1 CGCNREGTPR
11 GMNDPAPIPH
21 GHDAANILLVD
32 DQPARLLTYRAILEP
47 LGHNLVAVNSGLEA
61 LEALMKQDFAVVLL
75 DVKMPGMDGFET
87 AALIHDHPRFETT
100 PIIFVTGVH
109 VTEFDRLK
117 GYKAGA
123 IDYVYIPVVPEILRS
138 KVAVLIELDRQRRAL
153 QTVNRQLAESNRQL
167 EAANFALQSE
177 KTRELEEFNARLQQA
192 NQELSRTNQSLET
205 EVRERIRAETSL
217 KEAVVKRDEFLAML
231 SHELRNPLSPLR
243 NASHLLMQ
251 GDTTDPKIVWSRG
264 VIERQLKHMIRLV
277 DDLLDVSRIAR
288 GKIVLLS
295 EPVRLG
301 EVVAT
306 AVETVQPLLEQKRQN
321 LQIEAADPELSVRG
335 DAVRLAQV
343 VGNLLHNAAKY
354 TGEEGQIVLL
364 TRARDGRA
372 EIVVQDTGIGIAP
385 EAMPRIFE
393 LFTQIPSERAS
404 TTGGLGIGLALVR
417 ALVELHGGE
426 IHAASA
432 GVDRGSEFTVW
443 LPLLDA
449 MADARAADTITDKGV
464 AAVPV
469 RRNILIADDNQ
480 DALESLALMLRME
493 GHEVHCASDGE
504 EALALAGLRRPEI
517 VVLDVGMP
525 KLDGCEVARR
535 IRAESW
541 GRGAVLVALTGWG
554 QEVDR
559 RRSREAGFDMHLVKP
574 VDPATLCDMLVT
586 Q

>member
-1 CGCNREGTPR
+1 
-11 GMNDPAPIPH
+11 MADAAQMIPH
-21 GHDAANILLVD
+21 GHDAANILMVD

-61 LEALMKQDFAVVLL
+61 LEALMKQEFAVVLL

-153 QTVNRQLAESNRQL
+153 QAVNKELADSNRRL
-167 EAANFALQSE
+167 EEANYTLQSE
-177 KTRELEEFNARLQQA
+177 KTRELEEINGHLQKA
-192 NQELSRTNQSLET
+192 NDELLRSNQSLEN
-205 EVRERIRAETSL
+205 EIRERIRAENSL

-243 NASHLLMQ
+243 NASHMLMQ
-251 GDTTDPKIVWSRG
+251 GDTQDPKIIWSRG
-264 VIERQLKHMIRLV
+264 VIARQLKHMIRLV

-288 GKIVLLS
+288 GKIVVLN
-295 EPVRLG
+295 EPVSVAD
-301 EVVAT
+301 VVAA
-306 AVETVQPLLEQKRQN
+306 AVETVQPLLEQKNQH
-321 LQIEAADPELSVRG
+321 LEIDTPDAALTVRG
-335 DAVRLAQV
+335 DSVRLSQV

-354 TGEEGQIVLL
+354 TGENGRIVLATRAEGGRVQIVV
-364 TRARDGRA
+364 RDS
-372 EIVVQDTGIGIAP
+372 GIGISG
-385 EAMPRIFE
+385 EAMPHIFE
-393 LFTQIPSERAS
+393 LFTQIPSERVA
-404 TTGGLGIGLALVR
+404 TAGGLGIGLALVR
-417 ALVELHGGE
+417 ALVQLHGGE
-426 IHAASA
+426 IRVASA
-432 GVDRGSEFTVW
+432 GPDQGSEFTVK
-443 LPLLDA
+443 LPQYFSD
-449 MADARAADTITDKGV
+449 RAAPS
-464 AAVPV
+464 AAQNSKRIEPAVQV

-504 EALALAGLRRPEI
+504 EALALAGLRKPEI

-554 QEVDR
+554 QDVDR

-574 VDPATLCDMLVT
+574 VDPATLCDMLVA

>member
-1 CGCNREGTPR
+1 VVAAVNTPL
-11 GMNDPAPIPH
+11 DKLPQA
-21 GHDAANILLVD
+21 DVVANILLVD

-47 LGHNLVAVNSGLEA
+47 LGHNLIAVNSGLQA

-87 AALIHDHPRFETT
+87 AALIHDHPRFETI

-138 KVAVLIELDRQRRAL
+138 KVAVLIELDRRRRELSA
-153 QTVNRQLAESNRQL
+153 VNKQLADSVKQL
-167 EAANFALQSE
+167 EDANSAL
-177 KTRELEEFNARLQQA
+177 KTQKERELEEINGHLQKA
-192 NQELSRTNQSLET
+192 NDELLRSNESLET
-205 EVRERIRAETSL
+205 EIRERIRAENSL

-251 GDTTDPKIVWSRG
+251 GETQDPKIIWSRG
-264 VIERQLKHMIRLV
+264 VIARQLKHMIRLV

-295 EPVRLG
+295 EAVAVKD
-301 EVVAT
+301 VVGA
-306 AVETVQPLLEQKRQN
+306 AVETVQPLFETKQQR
-321 LQIEAADPELSVRG
+321 LQVEPIIDGLQVRG
-335 DAVRLAQV
+335 DPVRLAQII
-343 VGNLLHNAAKY
+343 GNLLHNAAKY
-354 TGEEGQIVLL
+354 TGEGGEIRLAATSV
-364 TRARDGRA
+364 DGHV
-372 EIVVQDTGIGIAP
+372 EISVRDTGIGIPP
-385 EAMPRIFE
+385 EAMPHIFE

-404 TTGGLGIGLALVR
+404 TSGGLGIGLALVR
-417 ALVELHGGE
+417 ALVELHAGE
-426 IHAASA
+426 IRAASK
-432 GVDRGSEFTVW
+432 GQDQGSEFIVR
-443 LPLLDA
+443 LPLLVSDA
-449 MADARAADTITDKGV
+449 PVADAAQATTKREA
-464 AAVPV
+464 PMQV

-493 GHEVHCASDGE
+493 GHEVVCASDGE
-504 EALALAGLRRPEI
+504 EALALAGQRRPEI

-535 IRAESW
+535 IRAEAW
-541 GRGAVLVALTGWG
+541 GRGAILVALTGWG
-554 QEVDR
+554 QDVDR

-574 VDPATLCDMLVT
+574 VDPATLCDMLVA

>member
-1 CGCNREGTPR
+1 MDGV
-11 GMNDPAPIPH
+11 PH
-21 GHDAANILLVD
+21 SHEAANILLVD

-47 LGHNLVAVNSGLEA
+47 LGHNLVAVSSGLEA
-61 LEALMKQDFAVVLL
+61 LEALMKQEFAVVLL

-153 QTVNRQLAESNRQL
+153 QSVNKQLAESNRAL
-167 EAANFALQSE
+167 EEANYALQSE
-177 KTRELEEFNARLQQA
+177 KTRELEALNERLRKA
-192 NQELSRTNQSLET
+192 NEELSRSNESLEN
-205 EVRERIRAETSL
+205 EVRERTRAENQL
-217 KEAVVKRDEFLAML
+217 KDAVVKRDEFLAML

-243 NASHLLMQ
+243 NASHMLMQ
-251 GDTTDPKIVWSRG
+251 ADIQDPKIVWSRG
-264 VIERQLKHMIRLV
+264 VIDRQLKHMIRLV

-288 GKIVLLS
+288 GKIVLVS
-295 EPVRLG
+295 EK
-301 EVVAT
+301 VAVADIVAA
-306 AVETVQPLLEQKRQN
+306 AVETVQPLLEQKRQK
-321 LQIEAADPELSVRG
+321 LTVDADRSLMVRG
-335 DAVRLAQV
+335 DPVRLAQI

-354 TGEEGQIVLL
+354 TGEGGSIVLA
-364 TRARDGRA
+364 AREHQGRA
-372 EIVVQDTGIGIAP
+372 EISVRDTGIGISHDAIP
-385 EAMPRIFE
+385 HIFE
-393 LFTQIPSERAS
+393 LFTQIPSERVNTS
-404 TTGGLGIGLALVR
+404 GGLGIGLALVR

-426 IHAASA
+426 ILAASD
-432 GVDRGSEFTVW
+432 GIDQGSEFKVRLPVFGAEEVSGEAMSTV
-443 LPLLDA
+443 
-449 MADARAADTITDKGV
+449 ARDEQV
-464 AAVPV
+464 MQV

-480 DALESLALMLRME
+480 DALESLALMLRLE

-504 EALALAGLRRPEI
+504 EALTLAGLRRPEI

-541 GRGAVLVALTGWG
+541 GRNAVLVALTGWG
-554 QEVDR
+554 QDADR
-559 RRSREAGFDMHLVKP
+559 KRSRDAGFDMHLVKP
-574 VDPATLCDMLVT
+574 VDPATICDMLVSP
-586 Q
+586 

>member
-1 CGCNREGTPR
+1 
-11 GMNDPAPIPH
+11 MIDPAPVPH

-153 QTVNRQLAESNRQL
+153 QSVNRQLAESNRRL
-167 EAANFALQSE
+167 EEANTALQSE
-177 KTRELEEFNARLQQA
+177 KTRELEEINSRLQQA
-192 NQELSRTNQSLET
+192 NEELSRSNQSLET

-217 KEAVVKRDEFLAML
+217 KDAVLKRDEFLAML

-243 NASHLLMQ
+243 NASHMLMQ
-251 GDTTDPKIVWSRG
+251 GETSDPKIVWSRG

-295 EPVRLG
+295 EPVKLA
-301 EVVAT
+301 EVVAA
-306 AVETVQPLLEQKRQN
+306 AVETVQPLLEQKRQQ
-321 LQIEAADPELSVRG
+321 LQIEATDPELAVRG
-335 DAVRLAQV
+335 DPVRLAQV

-354 TGEEGQIVLL
+354 TGEGGQIVLM
-364 TRARDGRA
+364 TRTRSGRA
-372 EIVVQDTGIGIAP
+372 EIVVQDTGIGIAS

-393 LFTQIPSERAS
+393 LFTQIPTERAS
-404 TTGGLGIGLALVR
+404 TSGGLGIGLALVR

-426 IHAASA
+426 IYANSA
-432 GVDRGSEFTVW
+432 GVDQGSEFTVR
-443 LPLLDA
+443 LPLIDQG
-449 MADARAADTITDKGV
+449 ADARNAA
-464 AAVPV
+464 AAPVKSDQSTPV

-504 EALALAGLRRPEI
+504 EALLLAGQRKPEI

-554 QEVDR
+554 QEIDR

>member
-1 CGCNREGTPR
+1 VVATVNSAE
-11 GMNDPAPIPH
+11 PIPH
-21 GHDAANILLVD
+21 GHPAANILLVD

-61 LEALMKQDFAVVLL
+61 LEALMKQEFAVVLL

-153 QTVNRQLAESNRQL
+153 QSVNKQLAESNRQL
-167 EAANFALQSE
+167 EEANLTLQNE
-177 KTRELEEFNARLQQA
+177 KTRELQGLNEQLRQA
-192 NQELSRTNQSLET
+192 NEDLSRFNQSLAT
-205 EVRERIRAETSL
+205 EVRERTRAENEL

-243 NASHLLMQ
+243 NAAHMLMQ
-251 GDTTDPKIVWSRG
+251 AEIQDPKILWSRG
-264 VIERQLKHMIRLV
+264 VIDRQLKHMIRLV

-288 GKIVLLS
+288 GKIVLVS
-295 EPVRLG
+295 EKVS
-301 EVVAT
+301 VADIIAA
-306 AVETVQPLLEQKRQN
+306 AVETVQPLLEQKGQK
-321 LQIEAADPELSVRG
+321 LTVDSVDPEMRVRG
-335 DAVRLAQV
+335 DPVRLAQV

-354 TGEEGQIVLL
+354 TGEGGSINLSSRVNE
-364 TRARDGRA
+364 GRA
-372 EIVVQDTGIGIAP
+372 EICVRDTGIGIPP
-385 EAMPRIFE
+385 ESMPHIFE
-393 LFTQIPSERAS
+393 LFTQIPSERAA
-404 TTGGLGIGLALVR
+404 TGGGLGIGLALVR

-426 IHAASA
+426 ISAASP
-432 GVDRGSEFTVW
+432 GVDRGSEFTVS
-443 LPLLDA
+443 LPVFA
-449 MADARAADTITDKGV
+449 SVEAPAETSPSPDKPDQV
-464 AAVPV
+464 MQV

-480 DALESLALMLRME
+480 DALESLALMLRLE

-535 IRAESW
+535 IRAEAW
-541 GRGAVLVALTGWG
+541 GRNAILVALTGWG
-554 QEVDR
+554 QDADR

-574 VDPATLCDMLVT
+574 VDPATICDMLVT

>member
-1 CGCNREGTPR
+1 
-11 GMNDPAPIPH
+11 MNATAIESH
-21 GHDAANILLVD
+21 GRDAANILLVD
-32 DQPARLLTYRAILEP
+32 DQPARLLTYRAVLEP
-47 LGHNLVAVNSGLEA
+47 LGHNLVAVGSGLEA

-87 AALIHDHPRFETT
+87 AELIHDHPRFEST

-153 QTVNRQLAESNRQL
+153 QSVNRQLADSNRKL
-167 EAANFALQSE
+167 EDANSELQQQ
-177 KTRELEEFNARLQQA
+177 KTRELEEVNGRLQKA
-192 NQELSRTNQSLET
+192 NEELSKSNQWLEN
-205 EVRERIRAETSL
+205 EIRERIRAETSL

-251 GDTTDPKIVWSRG
+251 GETQDSKIVWARG
-264 VIERQLKHMIRLV
+264 VIARQLKHMVRLV

-288 GKIVLLS
+288 GKIVLLN
-295 EPVRLG
+295 EPVAVAD
-301 EVVAT
+301 VVAA
-306 AVETVQPLLEQKRQN
+306 AVETVQPLLDSKKQKLDIEQAQDL
-321 LQIEAADPELSVRG
+321 LQVRG
-335 DAVRLAQV
+335 DPVRLSQI

-354 TGEEGQIVLL
+354 TGEGGSIVLA
-364 TRARDGRA
+364 TRASAGRV
-372 EIVVQDTGIGIAP
+372 EIVVRDSGIGIAP
-385 EAMPRIFE
+385 GQISNIFE
-393 LFTQIPSERAS
+393 LFTQIPNDRTATS
-404 TTGGLGIGLALVR
+404 GGLGIGLALVR

-426 IHAASA
+426 IRAASA
-432 GVDRGSEFTVW
+432 GIDQGSEFTVR
-443 LPLLDA
+443 LPL
-449 MADARAADTITDKGV
+449 MVTEQQSTDSAKDKTDRTLQ
-464 AAVPV
+464 V

-493 GHEVHCASDGE
+493 GHDVCCASDGE
-504 EALALAGLRRPEI
+504 EALALAGQRKPEI

-554 QEVDR
+554 QDVDR
-559 RRSREAGFDMHLVKP
+559 KRSRDAGFDMHLVKP
-574 VDPATLCDMLVT
+574 VDPATLCDMLVS

>member
-1 CGCNREGTPR
+1 MSSE
-11 GMNDPAPIPH
+11 PAPIPH

-153 QTVNRQLAESNRQL
+153 QTVNKQLAESNRQL
-167 EAANFALQSE
+167 EEANFALQTE
-177 KTRELEEFNARLQQA
+177 KTRELEEINARLQTA
-192 NQELSRTNQSLET
+192 NEELSRSNLSLET

-217 KEAVVKRDEFLAML
+217 KDAVIKRDEFLAML

-243 NASHLLMQ
+243 NASHMLMQ
-251 GDTTDPKIVWSRG
+251 GETQDPKIVWSRG

-295 EPVRLG
+295 EQVKIAD
-301 EVVAT
+301 VVAA
-306 AVETVQPLLEQKRQN
+306 AVETVQPLLEQKRQR
-321 LQIEAADPELSVRG
+321 LEIEASGDLVVRG
-335 DAVRLAQV
+335 DPVRLAQV

-354 TGEEGQIVLL
+354 TGEEGHIVLT
-364 TRARDGRA
+364 TRGHDGCA
-372 EIVVQDTGIGIAP
+372 EIVVQDTGIGIAS

-393 LFTQIPSERAS
+393 LFTQIPTERSA

-426 IHAASA
+426 VHAASR
-432 GVDRGSEFTVW
+432 GIDQGSEFTVK

-449 MADARAADTITDKGV
+449 V
-464 AAVPV
+464 AESRSTPGSYERPEAQSQV

-554 QEVDR
+554 QEIDR

>member
-1 CGCNREGTPR
+1 
-11 GMNDPAPIPH
+11 MNDRAS
-21 GHDAANILLVD
+21 ANILMVD

-61 LEALMKQDFAVVLL
+61 LDALMKQEFAVVLL

-87 AALIHDHPRFETT
+87 AELIHDHPRFETI

-123 IDYVYIPVVPEILRS
+123 IDYVYIPVIPEILRS
-138 KVAVLIELDRQRRAL
+138 KVAVLVELYAKRREL
-153 QTVNRQLAESNRQL
+153 QAVNRELAESNKHL
-167 EAANFALQSE
+167 ADANYALQSE
-177 KTRELEEFNARLQQA
+177 KTRELEELNGHLQKA
-192 NQELSRTNQSLET
+192 NEELSRSNQSLEN
-205 EVRERIRAETSL
+205 EIRERTRAENLL

-243 NASHLLMQ
+243 NASHMLMQ
-251 GDTTDPKIVWSRG
+251 GETQDPKIIWSRG

-288 GKIVLLS
+288 GKIVLVS
-295 EPVRLG
+295 ERVG
-301 EVVAT
+301 VADIVAA
-306 AVETVQPLLEQKRQN
+306 AVETVQPLLEQKKQT
-321 LQIEAADPELSVRG
+321 LEVTADDAGLFVRG
-335 DAVRLAQV
+335 DPVRLSQV

-354 TGEEGQIVLL
+354 TGEGGNIVLA
-364 TRARDGRA
+364 ARGRSGRA
-372 EIVVQDTGIGIAP
+372 EISVRDTGIGISQ
-385 EAMPRIFE
+385 EAMPHIFE
-393 LFTQIPSERAS
+393 LFTQIPSERVNTS
-404 TTGGLGIGLALVR
+404 GGLGIGLALVR

-426 IHAASA
+426 ISVASD
-432 GVDRGSEFTVW
+432 GIDRGSEFTVR
-443 LPLLDA
+443 LPLFATAEQTRDA
-449 MADARAADTITDKGV
+449 S
-464 AAVPV
+464 AAVPKGEPVVQV
-469 RRNILIADDNQ
+469 RRNILIADDNL
-480 DALESLALMLRME
+480 DALESLALMLRLE

-504 EALALAGLRRPEI
+504 EALALAGLRKPEI

-554 QEVDR
+554 QDVDR

-574 VDPATLCDMLVT
+574 VDPATICDMLVS
-586 Q
+586 

>member
-1 CGCNREGTPR
+1 VAAA
-11 GMNDPAPIPH
+11 MNNANP
-21 GHDAANILLVD
+21 ANILMVD

-61 LEALMKQDFAVVLL
+61 LDALMKQEFAVVLL

-87 AALIHDHPRFETT
+87 AELIHDHPRFETI

-123 IDYVYIPVVPEILRS
+123 IDYVYIPVIPEILRS
-138 KVAVLIELDRQRRAL
+138 KVAVLVELYAKRREL
-153 QTVNRQLAESNRQL
+153 QAVNKELAESNKQL
-167 EAANFALQSE
+167 ADANYSLQME
-177 KTRELEEFNARLQQA
+177 KTRELEELNGHLQRA
-192 NQELSRTNQSLET
+192 NDELSRSNQSLET
-205 EVRERIRAETSL
+205 EIRERMRAEDQL

-243 NASHLLMQ
+243 NASHMLMQ
-251 GDTTDPKIVWSRG
+251 GDTQDSKIIWSRG
-264 VIERQLKHMIRLV
+264 VIERQLKHLIRLV

-288 GKIVLLS
+288 GKIVLVS
-295 EPVRLG
+295 ERVR
-301 EVVAT
+301 VADIVAA
-306 AVETVQPLLEQKRQN
+306 AVETVQPLLEQKKQQLEVHSSDRA
-321 LQIEAADPELSVRG
+321 IDVRG
-335 DAVRLAQV
+335 DPVRLSQV

-354 TGEEGQIVLL
+354 TGEGGHIELAFRQNG
-364 TRARDGRA
+364 ASA
-372 EIVVQDTGIGIAP
+372 EIQVRDTGIGISR
-385 EAMPRIFE
+385 ESMPRIFE

-404 TTGGLGIGLALVR
+404 TGGGLGIGLALVR

-426 IHAASA
+426 ISAASD
-432 GVDRGSEFTVW
+432 GLERGSEFTVR
-443 LPLLDA
+443 LPLFT
-449 MADARAADTITDKGV
+449 ADEDVVETDGKAPAGEHL
-464 AAVPV
+464 VPV

-480 DALESLALMLRME
+480 DALESLALMLRLE

-504 EALALAGLRRPEI
+504 EALALAGQRKPEI

-541 GRGAVLVALTGWG
+541 GRDAILVALTGWG
-554 QEVDR
+554 QEIDR

-574 VDPATLCDMLVT
+574 VDPATICDMLVS
-586 Q
+586 

>member
-1 CGCNREGTPR
+1 
-11 GMNDPAPIPH
+11 MNSPYDNLPQ
-21 GHDAANILLVD
+21 GHEVAANILLVD

-47 LGHNLVAVNSGLEA
+47 LGHNLIAVNSGLQA

-87 AALIHDHPRFETT
+87 AALIHDHPRFETI

-138 KVAVLIELDRQRRAL
+138 KVAVLIELDRRRRELSA
-153 QTVNRQLAESNRQL
+153 VNKQLADSVKQL
-167 EAANFALQSE
+167 EEANSAL
-177 KTRELEEFNARLQQA
+177 KTQKERELEEINVHLQRA
-192 NQELSRTNQSLET
+192 NDELSRSNESLET
-205 EVRERIRAETSL
+205 EIRERIRAENSL

-243 NASHLLMQ
+243 NASHMLMQ
-251 GDTTDPKIVWSRG
+251 GETQDPKIIWSRG
-264 VIERQLKHMIRLV
+264 VIARQLKHMIRLV

-295 EPVRLG
+295 EPVAVKD
-301 EVVAT
+301 VVGV
-306 AVETVQPLLEQKRQN
+306 AVETVQPLFETKQQRLVVEPIADG
-321 LQIEAADPELSVRG
+321 LQVRG
-335 DAVRLAQV
+335 DPVRLAQII
-343 VGNLLHNAAKY
+343 GNLLHNAAKY
-354 TGEEGQIVLL
+354 TG
-364 TRARDGRA
+364 DGGDITLA
-372 EIVVQDTGIGIAP
+372 ANGVGSHVEITVRDTGIGIP
-385 EAMPRIFE
+385 SEAMPHIFE
-393 LFTQIPSERAS
+393 LFTQIPSERTS
-404 TTGGLGIGLALVR
+404 TAGGLGIGLALVR

-426 IHAASA
+426 IRAASK
-432 GVDRGSEFTVW
+432 GQDQGSEFTVR
-443 LPLLDA
+443 LPLLV
-449 MADARAADTITDKGV
+449 ADAPEVDARPTTHKTGT
-464 AAVPV
+464 PMLV

-493 GHEVHCASDGE
+493 GHEVVCASDGE
-504 EALALAGLRRPEI
+504 EALALADLRRPEI

-535 IRAESW
+535 IRAEAW
-541 GRGAVLVALTGWG
+541 GRGAILVALTGWG
-554 QEVDR
+554 QDVDR

>member
-1 CGCNREGTPR
+1 MSSEPLT
-11 GMNDPAPIPH
+11 IPH
-21 GHDAANILLVD
+21 THEAANILLVD

-61 LEALMKQDFAVVLL
+61 LEALMKQEFAVVLL

-153 QTVNRQLAESNRQL
+153 QSVNKQLEQSNRQLAE
-167 EAANFALQSE
+167 ANLTLQNE
-177 KTRELEEFNARLQQA
+177 KTRELEELNQQLRRA
-192 NQELSRTNQSLET
+192 NEDLSGFNQSLAN
-205 EVRERIRAETSL
+205 EVRERTRAENQL

-243 NASHLLMQ
+243 NAAHMLMQ
-251 GDTTDPKIVWSRG
+251 GETQDPKIIWSRG

-288 GKIVLLS
+288 GKIVLVS
-295 EPVRLG
+295 EK
-301 EVVAT
+301 VAVADVIAV
-306 AVETVQPLLEQKRQN
+306 AVETVQPLLEQKGQT
-321 LQIEAADPELSVRG
+321 LKVEDVDSALTVRG
-335 DAVRLAQV
+335 DPVRLAQV

-354 TGEEGQIVLL
+354 TGEGGRIAL
-364 TRARDGRA
+364 TSRVREGRA
-372 EIVVQDTGIGIAP
+372 EICVRDSGIGISS
-385 EAMPRIFE
+385 ESISHIFE
-393 LFTQIPSERAS
+393 LFTQIPSERVN
-404 TTGGLGIGLALVR
+404 TGGGLGIGLALVR

-426 IHAASA
+426 IRATSD
-432 GVDRGSEFTVW
+432 GIDKGSEFTVC
-443 LPLLDA
+443 LPLFVDQ
-449 MADARAADTITDKGV
+449 AAAPESSQAQQKGDQV
-464 AAVPV
+464 MQV

-480 DALESLALMLRME
+480 DALESLALMLRLE

-541 GRGAVLVALTGWG
+541 GRQAVLVALTGWG
-554 QEVDR
+554 QDADR
-559 RRSREAGFDMHLVKP
+559 KRSRDAGFDLHLVKP
-574 VDPATLCDMLVT
+574 VDPATICDMLVT

>member
-1 CGCNREGTPR
+1 
-11 GMNDPAPIPH
+11 MNAPDPVPH
-21 GHDAANILLVD
+21 SHEAANILLVD

-61 LEALMKQDFAVVLL
+61 LEALMKQEFAVVLL

-153 QTVNRQLAESNRQL
+153 QSVNKQLAESNRQL
-167 EAANFALQSE
+167 EEANYALQTE
-177 KTRELEEFNARLQQA
+177 KTRALEALNDELRNTNDRLS
-192 NQELSRTNQSLET
+192 NSNLSLEK
-205 EVRERIRAETSL
+205 EVRERTRAENEL
-217 KEAVVKRDEFLAML
+217 KDAVIKRDEFLAML

-243 NASHLLMQ
+243 NASHMLMQ
-251 GDTTDPKIVWSRG
+251 GETSDPKIIWSRG

-288 GKIVLLS
+288 GKIVLVS
-295 EPVRLG
+295 EKV
-301 EVVAT
+301 VVADIIAA
-306 AVETVQPLLEQKRQN
+306 AVEIVQPLLEQKGQV
-321 LQIEAADPELSVRG
+321 LTVETVDASLCVRG
-335 DAVRLAQV
+335 DPVRLAQV

-354 TGEEGQIVLL
+354 TGEGGRIALAARLHEGRVEICV
-364 TRARDGRA
+364 RDS
-372 EIVVQDTGIGIAP
+372 GIGLSA
-385 EAMPRIFE
+385 ESLPRIFE
-393 LFTQIPSERAS
+393 LFTQIPSERAN
-404 TTGGLGIGLALVR
+404 TGGGLGIGLALVR

-426 IHAASA
+426 ISAASD
-432 GVDRGSEFTVW
+432 GIDQGSAFTVR
-443 LPLLDA
+443 LPLF
-449 MADARAADTITDKGV
+449 ADEAAGNRDDQAADKGEPV
-464 AAVPV
+464 MQV

-480 DALESLALMLRME
+480 DALESLALMLRLE

-541 GRGAVLVALTGWG
+541 GRDAVLVALTGWG
-554 QEVDR
+554 QEADR

-574 VDPATLCDMLVT
+574 VDPATICDMLVT

>member
-1 CGCNREGTPR
+1 
-11 GMNDPAPIPH
+11 MNGAAP
-21 GHDAANILLVD
+21 ANILMVD

-47 LGHNLVAVNSGLEA
+47 LGHNLVAVSSGLDA
-61 LEALMKQDFAVVLL
+61 LDALMKQDFAVVLL

-87 AALIHDHPRFETT
+87 AELIHDHPRFETI

-123 IDYVYIPVVPEILRS
+123 IDYVYIPVIPEILRS
-138 KVAVLIELDRQRRAL
+138 KVAVLVELYAKRREL
-153 QTVNRQLAESNRQL
+153 QAVNRELAESNQQL
-167 EAANFALQSE
+167 AEANNTLQSE
-177 KTRELEEFNARLQQA
+177 KTRQLEELNGHLQRA
-192 NQELSRTNQSLET
+192 NDELSRSNLSLET
-205 EVRERIRAETSL
+205 EIRERTRAENLL

-243 NASHLLMQ
+243 NASHMLMLGETQ
-251 GDTTDPKIVWSRG
+251 DPKIIWSRG

-288 GKIVLLS
+288 GKIVLVS
-295 EPVRLG
+295 ERVN
-301 EVVAT
+301 VADIVAA
-306 AVETVQPLLEQKRQN
+306 AVETVQPLLEQKKQH
-321 LQIEAADPELSVRG
+321 LELAAVEPAPMVRG
-335 DAVRLAQV
+335 DPVRLSQV

-354 TGEEGQIVLL
+354 TGEGGRIVLSA
-364 TRARDGRA
+364 RERDGRA
-372 EIVVQDTGIGIAP
+372 EICVRDSGIGISKD
-385 EAMPRIFE
+385 AMPRIFE
-393 LFTQIPSERAS
+393 LFTQIPSERVNTS
-404 TTGGLGIGLALVR
+404 GGLGIGLALVR
-417 ALVELHGGE
+417 ALVELHGGDIRVE
-426 IHAASA
+426 SDGIDH
-432 GVDRGSEFTVW
+432 GSEFTVR
-443 LPLLDA
+443 LPLFE
-449 MADARAADTITDKGV
+449 ADAVVRNATQTKQQSAPV
-464 AAVPV
+464 VQV

-480 DALESLALMLRME
+480 DALESLALMLRLE

-504 EALALAGLRRPEI
+504 EALALAGLRKPEI

-554 QEVDR
+554 QDVDR

-574 VDPATLCDMLVT
+574 VDPATICDMLVT

>member
-1 CGCNREGTPR
+1 MSGT
-11 GMNDPAPIPH
+11 AS
-21 GHDAANILLVD
+21 ANILMVD

-61 LEALMKQDFAVVLL
+61 LDALMKQEFAVVLL

-87 AALIHDHPRFETT
+87 AELIHDHPRFETI

-123 IDYVYIPVVPEILRS
+123 IDYVYIPVIPEILRS
-138 KVAVLIELDRQRRAL
+138 KVAVLVELYAKRRELQGVNKELADSNKAL
-153 QTVNRQLAESNRQL
+153 AD
-167 EAANFALQSE
+167 ANSALQSE
-177 KTRELEEFNARLQQA
+177 KTRELEELNGHLRRA
-192 NQELSRTNQSLET
+192 NDELSRSNQSLET
-205 EVRERIRAETSL
+205 EIRERTRAENML

-243 NASHLLMQ
+243 NASHMLMQ
-251 GDTTDPKIVWSRG
+251 GETQDPKIIWSRG

-288 GKIVLLS
+288 GKIVLVS
-295 EPVRLG
+295 ERVN
-301 EVVAT
+301 VAEIIAA
-306 AVETVQPLLEQKRQN
+306 AVETVQPLLEQKQQALEVGN
-321 LQIEAADPELSVRG
+321 ADADITVRG
-335 DAVRLAQV
+335 DPVRLSQV

-354 TGEEGQIVLL
+354 TGEGGRIVLA
-364 TRARDGRA
+364 TRSNGGMA
-372 EIVVQDTGIGIAP
+372 EISVRDSGIGISA
-385 EAMPRIFE
+385 ESMPHIFE
-393 LFTQIPSERAS
+393 LFTQIPSERVN
-404 TTGGLGIGLALVR
+404 TGGGLGIGLALVR
-417 ALVELHGGE
+417 ALVELHGGD
-426 IHAASA
+426 ISASSM
-432 GVDRGSEFTVW
+432 GLDRGSEFTLR
-443 LPLLDA
+443 LPLFVEKA
-449 MADARAADTITDKGV
+449 SATDGV
-464 AAVPV
+464 LLAPSIEPVIQV

-480 DALESLALMLRME
+480 DALESLALMLRLE

-504 EALALAGLRRPEI
+504 EALALAGQRRPEI

-541 GRGAVLVALTGWG
+541 GRDAVLVALTGWG

-574 VDPATLCDMLVT
+574 VDPATICDMLV
-586 Q
+586 QG

>member
-1 CGCNREGTPR
+1 MST
-11 GMNDPAPIPH
+11 DPAPIPH

-61 LEALMKQDFAVVLL
+61 LEALMKQEFAVVLL

-87 AALIHDHPRFETT
+87 AQLIHDHPRFETT

-153 QTVNRQLAESNRQL
+153 QSVNKQLAESIRQL
-167 EAANFALQSE
+167 EEANSALQTE
-177 KTRELEEFNARLQQA
+177 KTRELEEINARLQKA
-192 NQELSRTNQSLET
+192 NDELSRSNQSLES
-205 EVRERIRAETSL
+205 EVRERIRAENSL
-217 KEAVVKRDEFLAML
+217 KDAVVKRDEFLAML

-243 NASHLLMQ
+243 NASHMLMQ
-251 GDTTDPKIVWSRG
+251 GDTQDPKIVWSRG
-264 VIERQLKHMIRLV
+264 VIARQLKHMIRLV

-288 GKIVLLS
+288 GKIVLVS
-295 EPVRLG
+295 ESVKVG
-301 EVVAT
+301 EVVAA
-306 AVETVQPLLEQKRQN
+306 AVETVQPLLEQKRQV
-321 LQIEAADPELSVRG
+321 LEIDAGPPDLTVRG
-335 DAVRLAQV
+335 DPVRLAQV

-354 TGEEGQIVLL
+354 TGEGGRITLA
-364 TRARDGRA
+364 AREHAGYA
-372 EIVVQDTGIGIAP
+372 EIVVRDTGIGIAA

-426 IHAASA
+426 IHASSA
-432 GVDRGSEFTVW
+432 GVDQGSEFLVR
-443 LPLLDA
+443 LPLFSAVQAEGDA
-449 MADARAADTITDKGV
+449 PHAPAKDGPAL
-464 AAVPV
+464 PV

-504 EALALAGLRRPEI
+504 EALSIAVQRRPEI
-517 VVLDVGMP
+517 LVLDVGMP

-541 GRGAVLVALTGWG
+541 GRDAVLVALTGWG
-554 QEVDR
+554 QEIDR

>member
-1 CGCNREGTPR
+1 
-11 GMNDPAPIPH
+11 
-21 GHDAANILLVD
+21 
-32 DQPARLLTYRAILEP
+32 
-47 LGHNLVAVNSGLEA
+47 
-61 LEALMKQDFAVVLL
+61 
-75 DVKMPGMDGFET
+75 
-87 AALIHDHPRFETT
+87 
-100 PIIFVTGVH
+100 VTGVH

-153 QTVNRQLAESNRQL
+153 QSVNKQLADSIKRL
-167 EAANFALQSE
+167 EDAHHALQSE
-177 KTRELEEFNARLQQA
+177 KTRELEEINARLSKA
-192 NQELSRTNQSLET
+192 NDELSRTNQSLET

-243 NASHLLMQ
+243 NASHMLMQ
-251 GDTTDPKIVWSRG
+251 GDTQDPKIIWSRG
-264 VIERQLKHMIRLV
+264 VIARQLKHMIRLV

-295 EPVRLG
+295 EQVKIA
-301 EVVAT
+301 EVLAA
-306 AVETVQPLLEQKRQN
+306 AVETVQPLLEQKRQQ
-321 LQIEAADPELSVRG
+321 LEMDTGSAELIVRG
-335 DAVRLAQV
+335 DPVRLAQV

-354 TGEEGQIVLL
+354 TGEGGKIVLAA
-364 TRARDGRA
+364 RAREGRA
-372 EIVVQDTGIGIAP
+372 EIVIRDSGIGIP
-385 EAMPRIFE
+385 PDAMPRIFE
-393 LFTQIPSERAS
+393 LFTQIPTERAS
-404 TTGGLGIGLALVR
+404 TSGGLGIGLALVR

-426 IHAASA
+426 IRAASP
-432 GVDRGSEFTVW
+432 GIDQGSEFTVR
-443 LPLLDA
+443 LPL
-449 MADARAADTITDKGV
+449 MGAAEEVGASPDGTDKTE

-469 RRNILIADDNQ
+469 RRSILIADDNQ

-504 EALALAGLRRPEI
+504 EALLLAGQRKPEI

-574 VDPATLCDMLVT
+574 VDPATLCDMLVS

>member
-1 CGCNREGTPR
+1 
-11 GMNDPAPIPH
+11 MNDRAV
-21 GHDAANILLVD
+21 ANILMVD

-61 LEALMKQDFAVVLL
+61 LDALMKQEFAVVLL

-87 AALIHDHPRFETT
+87 AELIHDHPRFETI

-123 IDYVYIPVVPEILRS
+123 IDYVYIPVIPEILRS
-138 KVAVLIELDRQRRAL
+138 KVAVLVELYAKRREL
-153 QTVNRQLAESNRQL
+153 QGVNKELADSNKQLAD
-167 EAANFALQSE
+167 ANFALQSE
-177 KTRELEEFNARLQQA
+177 KTRELTELNGHLQRA
-192 NQELSRTNQSLET
+192 NDELSRSNQSLET
-205 EVRERIRAETSL
+205 EIRERTRAENML

-243 NASHLLMQ
+243 NASHMLMQ
-251 GDTTDPKIVWSRG
+251 GETQDPKIIWSRG

-288 GKIVLLS
+288 GKIVLVS
-295 EPVRLG
+295 ERVN
-301 EVVAT
+301 VAEIIAA
-306 AVETVQPLLEQKRQN
+306 AVETVQPLLEQKKQQLEVSN
-321 LQIEAADPELSVRG
+321 ADADLTVRG
-335 DAVRLAQV
+335 DPVRLSQV
-343 VGNLLHNAAKY
+343 LGNLLHNAAKY
-354 TGEEGQIVLL
+354 TGEGGRIELA
-364 TRARDGRA
+364 THANSGRA
-372 EIVVQDTGIGIAP
+372 EISVRDSGIGISA
-385 EAMPRIFE
+385 ESMPHIFE
-393 LFTQIPSERAS
+393 LFTQIPSERVN
-404 TTGGLGIGLALVR
+404 TGGGLGIGLALVR
-417 ALVELHGGE
+417 ALVELHGGD
-426 IHAASA
+426 ISASSS
-432 GVDRGSEFTVW
+432 GLDRGSEFTLR
-443 LPLLDA
+443 LPLFVDPVV
-449 MADARAADTITDKGV
+449 AADDTQ
-464 AAVPV
+464 AAPAIEPPVQV

-480 DALESLALMLRME
+480 DALESLALMLRLE

-541 GRGAVLVALTGWG
+541 GRDAVLVALTGWG

-574 VDPATLCDMLVT
+574 VDPATICDMLVT

>member
-1 CGCNREGTPR
+1 MEG
-11 GMNDPAPIPH
+11 IPH
-21 GHDAANILLVD
+21 SHEAANILLVD

-61 LEALMKQDFAVVLL
+61 LEALMKQEFAVVLL

-153 QTVNRQLAESNRQL
+153 QSVNKQLGESNRQL
-167 EAANFALQSE
+167 EEANITLQTE
-177 KTRELEEFNARLQQA
+177 KTRELEELNGQLRKA
-192 NQELSRTNQSLET
+192 NEELSRTNQSLEI
-205 EVRERIRAETSL
+205 EVRERTRAETQL
-217 KEAVVKRDEFLAML
+217 KEALVKRDEFLAML

-243 NASHLLMQ
+243 NASHMLMQ
-251 GDTTDPKIVWSRG
+251 AELQDPKILWSRG
-264 VIERQLKHMIRLV
+264 VIDRQLKHMIRLV

-288 GKIVLLS
+288 GKIVLVS
-295 EPVRLG
+295 ERV
-301 EVVAT
+301 VVADIVAA
-306 AVETVQPLLEQKRQN
+306 AVEIVQPLLEQKGQQLTVEDIDRS
-321 LQIEAADPELSVRG
+321 LAVRG
-335 DAVRLAQV
+335 DPVRLAQV

-354 TGEEGQIVLL
+354 TGEGGRIALSA
-364 TRARDGRA
+364 RASDGSAFVSVR
-372 EIVVQDTGIGIAP
+372 DTGIGISA
-385 EAMPRIFE
+385 ESMPHIFE
-393 LFTQIPSERAS
+393 LFTQIPSERAN
-404 TTGGLGIGLALVR
+404 TGGGLGIGLALVR

-426 IHAASA
+426 ISAASDGIDA
-432 GVDRGSEFTVW
+432 GSEFTVR
-443 LPLLDA
+443 LPQFVEVEA
-449 MADARAADTITDKGV
+449 PEKSAAEASHDQV
-464 AAVPV
+464 LQV

-480 DALESLALMLRME
+480 DALESLALMLRLE

-504 EALALAGLRRPEI
+504 EALALAGLRKPEI

-541 GRGAVLVALTGWG
+541 GRSAVLVALTGWG
-554 QEVDR
+554 QDADR

-574 VDPATLCDMLVT
+574 VDPATICDMLVT

>member
-1 CGCNREGTPR
+1 MMG
-11 GMNDPAPIPH
+11 AVS
-21 GHDAANILLVD
+21 ANILMVD

-47 LGHNLVAVNSGLEA
+47 LGHNLVAVKSGLDA

-87 AALIHDHPRFETT
+87 AALIHDHPRFEAI

-117 GYKAGA
+117 GYQAGA
-123 IDYVYIPVVPEILRS
+123 IDYVYIPVIPEILRS
-138 KVAVLIELDRQRRAL
+138 KVAVLVELYAKRREL
-153 QTVNRQLAESNRQL
+153 QAVNRELAESNQQL
-167 EAANFALQSE
+167 ADANSALQSE
-177 KTRELEEFNARLQQA
+177 KTRQLEELNGHLQKA
-192 NQELSRTNQSLET
+192 NDELSRSNLSLES
-205 EVRERIRAETSL
+205 EIRERTRAENLL
-217 KEAVVKRDEFLAML
+217 KEAVIKRDEFLAML

-243 NASHLLMQ
+243 NASHMLMLGETQ
-251 GDTTDPKIVWSRG
+251 DPKIIWSRG

-288 GKIVLLS
+288 GKIVLVS
-295 EPVRLG
+295 ERVN
-301 EVVAT
+301 VADIVAA
-306 AVETVQPLLEQKRQN
+306 AVETVQPLLEQKKQS
-321 LQIEAADPELSVRG
+321 LEIAAVESAPVVRG
-335 DAVRLAQV
+335 DPVRLSQV

-354 TGEEGQIVLL
+354 TGEGGRIVLT
-364 TRARDGRA
+364 TRARDGKA
-372 EIVVQDTGIGIAP
+372 EICVSDSGIGISR
-385 EAMPRIFE
+385 ESMPRIFE
-393 LFTQIPSERAS
+393 LFTQIPSERAN
-404 TTGGLGIGLALVR
+404 TTGGGLGIGLALVR
-417 ALVELHGGE
+417 ALVELHGGD
-426 IHAASA
+426 IGVASD
-432 GVDRGSEFTVW
+432 GIDQGSEFTVR
-443 LPLLDA
+443 LPLFVSEPAARDA
-449 MADARAADTITDKGV
+449 TQSARTAEPLA
-464 AAVPV
+464 PV

-480 DALESLALMLRME
+480 DALESLALMLRLE

-504 EALALAGLRRPEI
+504 EALAIAGIRKPEI

-554 QEVDR
+554 QDIDR

-574 VDPATLCDMLVT
+574 VDPATICDMLVA

>member
-1 CGCNREGTPR
+1 
-11 GMNDPAPIPH
+11 MIVPADKLPQ

-32 DQPARLLTYRAILEP
+32 DQAARLLTYRAILEP
-47 LGHNLVAVNSGLEA
+47 LGHNLVEVNSGLQA

-87 AALIHDHPRFETT
+87 AALIHDHPRFETI

-138 KVAVLIELDRQRRAL
+138 KVAVLIELDRRRREL
-153 QTVNRQLAESNRQL
+153 TSVNKQLAESIKQL
-167 EAANFALQSE
+167 EDANSLLRTE
-177 KTRELEEFNARLQQA
+177 KERELEEINGHLKRA
-192 NQELSRTNQSLET
+192 NEELSRSNESLET
-205 EVRERIRAETSL
+205 EIRERIRAENSL

-243 NASHLLMQ
+243 NASHMLMQ
-251 GDTTDPKIVWSRG
+251 GDTQDPKIVWSRG
-264 VIERQLKHMIRLV
+264 VIARQLKHMIRLV

-288 GKIVLLS
+288 GKIVLVS
-295 EPVRLG
+295 EPVK
-301 EVVAT
+301 VADVLAA
-306 AVETVQPLLEQKRQN
+306 AVETVQPLLDQKSQQLSVETPDAT
-321 LQIEAADPELSVRG
+321 LQVRG
-335 DAVRLAQV
+335 DPVRLAQV

-354 TGEEGQIVLL
+354 TGDGGAITVEA
-364 TRARDGRA
+364 RAGGDWVEIEVRDS
-372 EIVVQDTGIGIAP
+372 GIGIPA
-385 EAMPRIFE
+385 ESMPRIFE
-393 LFTQIPSERAS
+393 LFTQIPSDRVS

-426 IHAASA
+426 ILATSK
-432 GVDRGSEFTVW
+432 GQDQGSEFLVR
-443 LPLLDA
+443 LPLLLP
-449 MADARAADTITDKGV
+449 DKPEQETSQTRTRPE
-464 AAVPV
+464 ATMQV

-493 GHEVHCASDGE
+493 GHEVVCASDGE
-504 EALALAGLRRPEI
+504 EALLLAGQRRPEI

-535 IRAESW
+535 IRAEDW
-541 GRGAVLVALTGWG
+541 GRSAILVALTGWG
-554 QEVDR
+554 QDVDR

-574 VDPATLCDMLVT
+574 VDPATLCDMLVA

>member
-1 CGCNREGTPR
+1 
-11 GMNDPAPIPH
+11 MNATVPATPH
-21 GHDAANILLVD
+21 GHEPANILMVD

-61 LEALMKQDFAVVLL
+61 LEALMKQEFAVVLL

-153 QTVNRQLAESNRQL
+153 QSVNKQLAESNRNL
-167 EAANFALQSE
+167 EEANFTLQSE
-177 KTRELEEFNARLQQA
+177 KTRELEEMNGHLHRA
-192 NQELSRTNQSLET
+192 NEELVRSNQWLET
-205 EVRERIRAETSL
+205 EIRERVRAETSL

-243 NASHLLMQ
+243 NASHMLMQ
-251 GDTTDPKIVWSRG
+251 GETQDPKIIWSRG
-264 VIERQLKHMIRLV
+264 VIARQLKHMIRLV

-288 GKIVLLS
+288 GKIVLVS
-295 EPVRLG
+295 EAVPVAD
-301 EVVAT
+301 VIAA
-306 AVETVQPLLEQKRQN
+306 AVETVQPLLDQKKQH
-321 LQIEAADPELSVRG
+321 LEVDSASTQLVVRG
-335 DAVRLAQV
+335 DPVRLAQV

-354 TGEEGQIVLL
+354 TGEGGQIVLA
-364 TRARDGRA
+364 TRSNAGRA
-372 EIVVQDTGIGIAP
+372 EIVVRDSGIGIPP
-385 EAMPRIFE
+385 ESMPHIFE

-404 TTGGLGIGLALVR
+404 TSGGLGIGLALVR

-426 IHAASA
+426 IGAASPGA
-432 GVDRGSEFTVW
+432 DQGSEFTVR
-443 LPLLDA
+443 LPLFQDEA
-449 MADARAADTITDKGV
+449 PREVVHTKEGKG
-464 AAVPV
+464 PV
-469 RRNILIADDNQ
+469 MQIRRNILIADDNQ

-493 GHEVHCASDGE
+493 GHEVTCASDGE
-504 EALALAGLRRPEI
+504 EALALAGQRKPEI

-541 GRGAVLVALTGWG
+541 GRGAILVALTGWG
-554 QEVDR
+554 QDVDR